1 MVHMNND
8 GDSKRGDRKEPV
20 SEVESW
26 ELVMLYTYFFIPI
39 FWNMFFTS
47 SFKESAGNYIF

>member
-8 GDSKRGDRKEPV
+8 GDSERDGRKEPI

-26 ELVMLYTYFFIPI
+26 EVVLFYTYF
-39 FWNMFFTS
+39 
-47 SFKESAGNYIF
+47 